1 MVFTHDMADWLSF
14 NIDENWLEE
23 NISWKDFGTGVR
35 LGKLKREE
43 KTSLVLYEAQSEVEV
58 DAFMPHSHPGGECYV
73 VLEGEVWDEDGTYPT
88 GSIVWM
94 DPESTHTP
102 KTRGKTL
109 ILVLWP
115 QGVKG
120 CLTYASVAGA
130 DSSMFQP
137 SKPVSAVMPQKN
149 NGGMSSGE
157 SFHSTFSVA

>member
-14 NIDENWLEE
+14 NIDEDWLEE

-102 KTRGKTL
+102 KTRGKHSSSYFGHKGSKL
-109 ILVLWP
+109 LDVNPILFKHQRPIPHPRLRDEERHW
-115 QGVKG
+115 
-120 CLTYASVAGA
+120 L
-130 DSSMFQP
+130 
-137 SKPVSAVMPQKN
+137 
-149 NGGMSSGE
+149 
-157 SFHSTFSVA
+157 

>member
-1 MVFTHDMADWLSF
+1 MRGVNYDAWLTEFLDYEDYDDMTPEQIEQLEKEKRDWF
-14 NIDENWLEE
+14 DEDWLEE

-115 QGVKG
+115 QGVK
-120 CLTYASVAGA
+120 AA
-130 DSSMFQP
+130 
-137 SKPVSAVMPQKN
+137 
-149 NGGMSSGE
+149 
-157 SFHSTFSVA
+157 

>member
-102 KTRGKTL
+102 KTWEDTHPRTL
-109 ILVLWP
+109 ATRC
-115 QGVKG
+115 QG

-137 SKPVSAVMPQKN
+137 NRPVSAVMPQKN
-149 NGGMSSGE
+149 SGGMSSGE

>member
-73 VLEGEVWDEDGTYPT
+73 VLEGEVWDEDGTYPVT

-102 KTRGKTL
+102 NATLIRLDCTSIITKVKTL

-115 QGVKG
+115 QGVKANTLDL
-120 CLTYASVAGA
+120 C
-130 DSSMFQP
+130 
-137 SKPVSAVMPQKN
+137 
-149 NGGMSSGE
+149 
-157 SFHSTFSVA
+157 FSCWSRFIHVPAK

>member
-1 MVFTHDMADWLSF
+1 MLFHALINNLHFNQTQQNTPHRLSEFLHRRADDSRLLGQGMVFTHDMSNWLGF
-14 NIDENWLEE
+14 NIDDAWLQENV
-23 NISWKDFGTGVR
+23 SWKDFGTGVR
-35 LGKLKREE
+35 LGKLKRED

-58 DAFMPHSHPGGECYV
+58 DAFMPHNHPGGECYV

-115 QGVKG
+115 QGVK
-120 CLTYASVAGA
+120 AA
-130 DSSMFQP
+130 
-137 SKPVSAVMPQKN
+137 
-149 NGGMSSGE
+149 
-157 SFHSTFSVA
+157 